1 MPSEEWAVIKYQATF
16 TQIGPMVSEFVDAGI
31 LVLFGANAP
40 EELAEFAIIHDGKEL
55 AEPVAPG
62 DRIEIDKNIF
72 KVLAV
77 GEVANTNLANLGHLV
92 LKFNGQNVVE
102 MPGDVC
108 LESKSLPQVNVG
120 MVLTIQGSPG
130 GEHPGYSARGER

>member
-40 EELAEFAIIHDGKEL
+40 EELAEFAIIHDGKAL

-130 GEHPGYSARGER
+130 GEHPG

>member
-1 MPSEEWAVIKYQATF
+1 MLLEGLDVIKYQAKF
-16 TQIGPMVSEFVDAGI
+16 TQIGPLVSEFVDSGI

-40 EELAEFAIIHDGKEL
+40 DELAEFAILHDGKEL
-55 AEPVAPG
+55 VEPVEPG
-62 DRIEIDKNIF
+62 DQVSIDDHLY

-92 LKFNGQNVVE
+92 LKFTGQSVVE

-108 LESKSLPQVNVG
+108 LESKSLPPVEVG
-120 MVLTIQGSPG
+120 MVLTIQGNN
-130 GEHPGYSARGER
+130 